1 MDRLLPALV
10 FLTSLAAVAVA
21 ATGAD
26 RDGGQ
31 LAAVYPP
38 WWDASRVVSAAS
50 SAGDIAAAGGWRN
63 VMVLRSQ
70 TPGLAARLRRSGA
83 LWTMDARVAGVCGD
97 QIEGKAADVL

>member
-1 MDRLLPALV
+1 MDRLLPVMV
-10 FLTSLAAVAVA
+10 FLISLAAVAVA

-26 RDGGQ
+26 RDARQ

-38 WWDASRVVSAAS
+38 WWNASRIMGAAG

-63 VMVLRSQ
+63 VMILRSQ

-83 LWTMDARVAGVCGD
+83 LWTMDARLAGVCGD
-97 QIEGKAADVL
+97 QFNGRAADVL